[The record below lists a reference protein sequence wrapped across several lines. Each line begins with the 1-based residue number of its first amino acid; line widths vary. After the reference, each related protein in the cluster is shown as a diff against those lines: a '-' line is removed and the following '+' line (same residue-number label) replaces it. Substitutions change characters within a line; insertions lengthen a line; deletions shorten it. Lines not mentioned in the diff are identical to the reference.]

1 MQSRLSRRAVMAG
14 AAALS
19 AAACAPRAA
28 EAAAPRIGVQLYT
41 VRDRMAED
49 MAGTLEAVARIGYQE
64 VEFAGY
70 FDTPPAGVRQY
81 LDDAGLQAPAAHIA
95 FTDVRD
101 NPELPIERAV
111 VVEHQTLIVAWL
123 PEEERRTLDQWRA
136 WADRFNGFAEQCR
149 GAGLRFAYHNHDFEF
164 QPIDGVKPFDLL
176 LERCD
181 PALVDFELDLFWA
194 VKAGEDVNAILAA
207 NPNRYPCCH
216 VKDMAADGSMV
227 DVGDGRINFVDI
239 FARHD
244 FAHHFVEHDN
254 PGDSLASITASH
266 AALARILAGN

>member
-1 MQSRLSRRAVMAG
+1 MQSRLSRRSILAG

-28 EAAAPRIGVQLYT
+28 EAAAPRLGVQLYT
-41 VRDRMAED
+41 VRDRMAQD
-49 MAGTLEAVARIGYQE
+49 MAGTLEAVARIGYRE

-81 LDDAGLQAPAAHIA
+81 LDDAGLAAPAAHIA

-111 VVEHQTLIVAWL
+111 VVGHQTLIVAWL

-207 NPNRYPCCH
+207 NPNRYPMCH

-227 DVGDGRINFVDI
+227 DVGAGVIDFADI
-239 FARHD
+239 FARHR
-244 FAHHFVEHDN
+244 FAHWFVEHDE

-266 AALARILAGN
+266 AVLDGLLRAG